1 MKRLSLSFAFLTLAL
16 TPLAATAQQKT
27 TASTPSAVERD
38 LRTFSG
44 WVDQKID
51 SASAGAHRKWP
62 KLMADFDR
70 QSARLDRATDSLSA
84 QSKQKYAAQ
93 KARYKTWAANQQRID
108 AAVQNDPTAAT
119 AAQNKLLGEKV
130 NISTARATELPD
142 LYGRFLESTRAQRRT
157 WMAADWS
164 AAGLVLEKLNARY
177 EQVKESLDI
186 DEKVRIRSLQGEFR
200 TLEKA
205 KDMKDIF
212 NGL

>member
-1 MKRLSLSFAFLTLAL
+1 MKRLSLSLAFLMIAL
-16 TPLAATAQQKT
+16 IPLAATAQQKT

-51 SASAGAHRKWP
+51 SATVGAHRKWP

-93 KARYKTWAANQQRID
+93 KARYKTWAANQQHID
-108 AAVQNDPTAAT
+108 AAVQSDPTIAT
-119 AAQNKLLGEKV
+119 TAQNKLLGEKV
-130 NISTARATELPD
+130 NISTTRAAELPD

-157 WMAADWS
+157 WTAADWS
-164 AAGLVLEKLNARY
+164 AAGLVLEKLNGRY